1 MRTDAPG
8 LIAEALGVDVAE
20 VQPCVDVLRPLSAGG
35 LKSCLQKIIRF
46 RAKEVQLSEEAGKTK
61 EAVASS
67 ALVAA
72 TCVALL
78 FGGKGTFSPEL
89 QLFTRGVTSA
99 LKRMAIILVED
110 AWVPGGERAV
120 QVRDT
125 PPALP
130 YR

>member
-1 MRTDAPG
+1 M
-8 LIAEALGVDVAE
+8 AE
-20 VQPCVDVLRPLSAGG
+20 VQQCVDVLRPLSAGG

-46 RAKEVQLSEEAGKTK
+46 RSKQVQLSEVADKTNK

-67 ALVAA
+67 AMVAA
-72 TCVALL
+72 TCLALL